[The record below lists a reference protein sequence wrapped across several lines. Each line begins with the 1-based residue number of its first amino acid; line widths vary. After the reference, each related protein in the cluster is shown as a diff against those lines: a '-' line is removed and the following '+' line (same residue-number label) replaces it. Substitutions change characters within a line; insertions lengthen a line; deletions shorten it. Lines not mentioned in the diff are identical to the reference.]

1 MLLPAGVQLQMPRPK
16 TFLGLMSLESGTE
29 LIALLF
35 LFNKATGL
43 YGLLAILTGFHLSA
57 LQLSMYLYSVVAL
70 GILAYCLPHIR
81 KQTPFQ
87 NLAFAWLYVIDTVVN
102 TGYTTVF
109 AVSWYLASSKTGG
122 PTPPE
127 DADTGVPLTAF
138 MKAIDTTASTS
149 FIVAFSLIRVYFA
162 LVIMAHAQAVIAQH
176 RDGKQQGW
184 TGSET
189 PEQAGTLFAE
199 GTPDGEG
206 YKGKIGRAM
215 ISVGRGFWL
224 GGQKQDDEWAKNV
237 RSKFRSNKI
246 ASA

>member
-1 MLLPAGVQLQMPRPK
+1 
-16 TFLGLMSLESGTE
+16 MSLESGTE
-29 LIALLF
+29 LIALCF

-81 KQTPFQ
+81 KQTPFH
-87 NLAFAWLYVIDTVVN
+87 NLAFAWLYIVDTVVN
-102 TGYTTVF
+102 TGYTTIF
-109 AVSWYLASSKTGG
+109 AVSWYLASGKTGG

-127 DADTGVPLTAF
+127 EDADTGVPLSAF

-149 FIVAFSLIRVYFA
+149 FIVVFSLIRVYFT
-162 LVIMAHAQAVIAQH
+162 LVIMAYAREVIAQH
-176 RDGKQQGW
+176 RDGRQQGW
-184 TGSET
+184 TGSGEN
-189 PEQAGTLFAE
+189 PELAGQLFAE
-199 GTPDGEG
+199 GTPEGEG

-215 ISVGRGFWL
+215 LSVGRGFWL
-224 GGQKQDDEWAKNV
+224 GGEKKQEDEWAKNV
-237 RSKFRSNKI
+237 RSKFRSSKI

>member
-1 MLLPAGVQLQMPRPK
+1 MLLPAGVQLQLPRPK
-16 TFLGLMSLESGTE
+16 TFLGIMSLQTGTE
-29 LIALLF
+29 MIALSF
-35 LFNKATGL
+35 LFNKATGF
-43 YGLLAILTGFHLSA
+43 YGLLAILTGFHLSV
-57 LQLSMYLYSVVAL
+57 LQLSMYVYSVIAL

-87 NLAFAWLYVIDTVVN
+87 NLAFAWLYIVDTVVN
-102 TGYTTVF
+102 TCYTTIF
-109 AVSWYLASSKTGG
+109 AVSWYLASGKTGG

-127 DADTGVPLTAF
+127 SADTGVPLSNF

-149 FIVAFSLIRVYFA
+149 FIVAFCLIRVYFT
-162 LVIMAHAQAVIAQH
+162 LVIMAYAQSVMAQY

-184 TGSET
+184 GED
-189 PEQAGTLFAE
+189 PELAGKPFAE
-199 GTPDGEG
+199 GTPEGEG

-215 ISVGRGFWL
+215 VSVGRGYWL

-237 RSKFRSNKI
+237 RSKFRSHKV